1 MHFGLIFDLKSS
13 VRFSNLNFQVEVVVT
28 IVSEFDSG
36 EKNQIDLLGI
46 KLSSMA
52 AAMINVNNFD

>member
-1 MHFGLIFDLKSS
+1 MHFGLIFDLKMSTSKSS

-36 EKNQIDLLGI
+36 ENKSN
-46 KLSSMA
+46 
-52 AAMINVNNFD
+52 